1 MTKIN
6 QAEAVAYALAQLR
19 DKLSPKLVYHNLW
32 HTQYDV
38 LPGSVQLAR
47 QSGISKTEL
56 GLVMVAAAFH
66 DIGFTEG
73 YADHELIGC
82 RVVTAVLPKF
92 GFSTQQIEQ
101 VVGMIMATRL
111 PQSPRN
117 LLEAIIADA
126 DLALLGRP
134 DFLTHNSCLRQE
146 HANYGRPTDSKLWY
160 TSQLAFLQNHT
171 YFTAVAQS
179 LYNEQ
184 KQRNID
190 KVIEMVRR
198 A

>member
-6 QAEAVAYALAQLR
+6 QAGAVAYALAQLR

-47 QSGISKTEL
+47 QSGVSETEL
-56 GLVMVAAAFH
+56 ELVMVAAAFH
-66 DIGFTEG
+66 DVGFTEG
-73 YADHELIGC
+73 YSDHELIGC
-82 RVVTAVLPKF
+82 RMVTAVLPEF

-126 DLALLGRP
+126 DLSLLGRS
-134 DFLTHNSCLRQE
+134 DFLTHNLCLRQE
-146 HANYGRPTDSKLWY
+146 LANYGRPTDSELWY
-160 TSQLAFLQNHT
+160 TSQLAFLQNHA

-184 KQRNID
+184 KQRNIE
-190 KVIEMVRR
+190 KVMEMVRGG
-198 A
+198 